1 MDPQHRLLLEH
12 AAETLQHAAA
22 GISGST
28 AVMVGVA
35 SGDFTAITSQLPLG
49 NYSATGA
56 ASSVA
61 AGRWVVAGEFG
72 NGCNVRL
79 LTE

>member
-12 AAETLQHAAA
+12 ALGAVQA
-22 GISGST
+22 GPSVLLANA
-28 AVMVGVA
+28 AVMVGITA
-35 SGDFTAITSQLPLG
+35 GDFAGNAAVLPLA

-61 AGRWVVAGEFG
+61 AGRWVTL
-72 NGCNVRL
+72 C
-79 LTE
+79 